1 MPKGAAMKPV
11 FSVVFRPDV
20 PIDLNTFEAV
30 MIQNPLG
37 PCAAIRCSEVLETSF
52 GFLQLHPLV
61 GERSHA
67 LTLFV
72 PPSDVLYMLR
82 ADRNEQFGFLP
93 ATATASAL
101 PDPIG

>member
-1 MPKGAAMKPV
+1 MKPV

-30 MIQNPLG
+30 MIPNPLG
-37 PCAAIRCSEVLETSF
+37 PCPAIRCSEVLETSF

-61 GERSHA
+61 GERSHG

-82 ADRNEQFGFLP
+82 ADKTEQFGFLP
-93 ATATASAL
+93 APASASAQ